1 MANEEKGGPTKV
13 KFGKNRKPVFAD
25 DNKLSK
31 TEGNSDDDVASSSG
45 KATPRVKFTVKKKTF
60 PQVSFSTFEGMIEQ
74 GIPCP
79 VELVREGDREL
90 ARKLLDEQLE
100 EMKTFP
106 ITEEPKPTFKKRK
119 SVHDRLADS
128 KPALR
133 PSPERE
139 QANEKNSRWL
149 FWLTL
154 IVVAAACSLAYG
166 MELGLIL
173 GSWGRTKPQ
182 PLPYQLL
189 PIYTDFPTADRR
201 CLPVTFEMYRNLKD
215 SKSHEW
221 DQMADSMQKHS
232 DRGYPAFSAF
242 RVGKPYC
249 YMTIKTADNQTIAMV
264 NPEVV
269 GVNLDSS
276 VMREEKSINCLGKS
290 KHVNRYRDVWV
301 RYQDPSSDFD
311 VIERKISDKVG
322 SDDVFSFIFQSEYN
336 YLNGR
341 SICDNTEKGAESLI
355 EIMREGKTV
364 IRPHH
369 SASK

>member
-13 KFGKNRKPVFAD
+13 KFGKNKRPVFAD

-31 TEGNSDDDVASSSG
+31 TEGNSDDDVASSSE
-45 KATPRVKFTVKKKTF
+45 KTAPRVKFTVKKKTF

-119 SVHDRLADS
+119 SAHDRLADNRPIL
-128 KPALR
+128 K
-133 PSPERE
+133 PSPERKH
-139 QANEKNSRWL
+139 AEKNHSTRL
-149 FWLTL
+149 LVVLLSILVASMVFKYVGGPE
-154 IVVAAACSLAYG
+154 IVFSLWN
-166 MELGLIL
+166 
-173 GSWGRTKPQ
+173 SKPQ

-221 DQMADSMQKHS
+221 DQMAYSMQKHS